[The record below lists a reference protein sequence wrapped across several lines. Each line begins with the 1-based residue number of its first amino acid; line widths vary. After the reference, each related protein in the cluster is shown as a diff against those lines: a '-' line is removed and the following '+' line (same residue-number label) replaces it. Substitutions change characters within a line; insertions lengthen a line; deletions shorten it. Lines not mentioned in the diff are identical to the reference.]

1 MFIPK
6 RNTVLKY
13 AEELLEC
20 LKSEVL
26 KIHTLHAGG
35 YAVTD
40 KTSIHFNN
48 VAYKI
53 IVPVIL

>member
-35 YAVTD
+35 YADTD
-40 KTSIHFNN
+40 KTLSLIH
-48 VAYKI
+48 I
-53 IVPVIL
+53 